1 MSVSKEF
8 NRTKDL
14 VESVLANHPET
25 RGSDTK
31 LYIQCCKELGARTL
45 DDLNNVGLNI
55 ITIHKTRQVIQNKEG
70 KYKAGESIQQAR
82 QQRSI
87 DVREYM
93 RNN

>member
-1 MSVSKEF
+1 MSISKEF

-14 VESVLANHPET
+14 VEKILLNYPET

-31 LYIQCCKELGARTL
+31 LYIQCCKELGATTL
-45 DDLNNVGLNI
+45 DDLDSVGLNI

-70 KYKAGESIQQAR
+70 KYKPSDLVQKVR
-82 QQRSI
+82 KQRSI

-93 RNN
+93 RN